1 MFGRVVGRLGM
12 GEEQVYRV
20 DDEAVGVAGR
30 GHVMRDGVR
39 DNEFS

>member
-12 GEEQVYRV
+12 GEEQVDGV

-30 GHVMRDGVR
+30 GM
-39 DNEFS
+39 